1 MNIARKKK
9 AWLILIAVLA
19 CLLLAVLCFKF
30 ILPQKV
36 FISGSLVERSLE
48 DLFSESA
55 LVVRGT
61 VSEPSESLKI
71 RSTRGSDAIY
81 TDYKFDVSELL
92 RGNDSD
98 DELTI
103 RVQGGTIRNVTEV
116 YEHSPVLSGENEYL
130 LFLYKPARGGAYNTD
145 GDYYYILGLTQGTFV
160 KDEDGDF
167 ISGTGVV
174 LPADDI
180 AQYVNNAG
188 PVNVNYFREEYIANQ
203 KRNLETGFITQEEY
217 NKLMDE
223 IDEYAAIVK

>member
-71 RSTRGSDAIY
+71 RSTSGSDAIY
-81 TDYKFDVSELL
+81 TDYKFGVSELL
-92 RGNDSD
+92 SKR
-98 DELTI
+98 
-103 RVQGGTIRNVTEV
+103 QGSRLLSSPRSSAGTK
-116 YEHSPVLSGENEYL
+116 SW
-130 LFLYKPARGGAYNTD
+130 ARTP
-145 GDYYYILGLTQGTFV
+145 I
-160 KDEDGDF
+160 
-167 ISGTGVV
+167 
-174 LPADDI
+174 
-180 AQYVNNAG
+180 
-188 PVNVNYFREEYIANQ
+188 
-203 KRNLETGFITQEEY
+203 
-217 NKLMDE
+217 
-223 IDEYAAIVK
+223 